1 MDKYDKFEVFI
12 RNIIETA
19 NKEYFIKHKEPI
31 NKLFNIEQNAYN
43 LTLSIIS
50 NNWNCFS
57 ALAVIMSLTTV
68 SAYCKV
74 DKIFESFSTTEF
86 HLLKEDEWR
95 MVLLSL
101 CKNNAFVLAIKKIGE
116 QTMEE
121 FNNHINE
128 KSYLD
133 VLTKKKVE
141 LLIASA
147 R

>member
-12 RNIIETA
+12 RNTIETA
-19 NKEYFIKHKEPI
+19 NKEYFKKYKKPI
-31 NKLFNIEQNAYN
+31 YKAFNIEQNAYK
-43 LTLSIIS
+43 LILSIIS
-50 NNWNCFS
+50 NNWNGFS

-68 SAYCKV
+68 SSYCRV
-74 DKIFESFSTTEF
+74 DKILESFSTTDF
-86 HLLKEDEWR
+86 HLLQEVEWR
-95 MVLLSL
+95 MFLLSL
-101 CKNNAFVLAIKKIGE
+101 CKNNAFVFVIKKIGE

>member
-1 MDKYDKFEVFI
+1 
-12 RNIIETA
+12 
-19 NKEYFIKHKEPI
+19 
-31 NKLFNIEQNAYN
+31 
-43 LTLSIIS
+43 
-50 NNWNCFS
+50 
-57 ALAVIMSLTTV
+57 
-68 SAYCKV
+68 
-74 DKIFESFSTTEF
+74 
-86 HLLKEDEWR
+86 